1 MAKALILVAEDDDD
15 TRNTV
20 RELLES
26 DGFEVIA
33 AEDLIL
39 AYGLLSINQP
49 DVILTDIMMPELDGI
64 GFIKWVRNSPEF
76 SNIPIVAMT
85 AYDEK
90 YLREAREA
98 GANMTIRKP
107 TAIPD
112 IAEAIT
118 RVLGQQFAKGLGKST

>member
-1 MAKALILVAEDDDD
+1 MAKALILVAEDDND

-20 RELLES
+20 RELLEM

-76 SNIPIVAMT
+76 GDIPIVAMT

-90 YLREAREA
+90 YLREAKEA

-112 IAEAIT
+112 IAQAIT
-118 RVLGQQFAKGLGKST
+118 KVLNQRFAKGHG